1 MNTTLT
7 KKEINKILT
16 DVIISNM
23 ESLFKNQLI
32 SLDEESKVVFLK
44 MMKIECLYN
53 INFLSKEISD
63 KKNDYVL
70 FLTKSSINENIEHF
84 KERITKEALSLS
96 FFKDDSEMEAN
107 MNSFHFIKDMLF
119 LDENKLENVSNAFKI
134 NKYLDNQELN
144 DLIKLC
150 INENKSFQK
159 FINKNSDLLCSLG
172 CSSKI
177 RNPFIR
183 TLNKLRG
190 LEKIISL
197 SDLSGLNDQEFVSKT
212 IENKYYLL
220 FTSRNVREFDIVK
233 KSLNKFI
240 VASCDL
246 YLNLENEDKKRVAHF
261 LYANKKHTPKG
272 IVAKFI
278 PQFVEH
284 WKTLEINKDTE
295 ALEEFSKIYNGDIKN
310 KGKEAATILK
320 LLNNLKGKE
329 KYSRVKAYNYE
340 DLSVLIDQQIL
351 LTTSSVDNIQISAS
365 VVSKK
370 NEINFIISGDKDMVD
385 NFDFDEYI
393 YSIYDAVKDLSKE
406 NRWGRDDEYTRIINN
421 TIRTLTLRKKINNKE
436 QKMEEGR
443 IKKKV

>member
-70 FLTKSSINENIEHF
+70 FLTKSSIDENIEHF

-134 NKYLDNQELN
+134 NKYIDNKELN
-144 DLIKLC
+144 DLMMLC

-261 LYANKKHTPKG
+261 LYANKKHTQKG
-272 IVAKFI
+272 ILAKFI

-329 KYSRVKAYNYE
+329 KYSRVKAYNYK

-443 IKKKV
+443 TKRKV

>member
-70 FLTKSSINENIEHF
+70 FLTKSSIDENIEHF

-134 NKYLDNQELN
+134 NKYIDNKELN
-144 DLIKLC
+144 DLMMLC

-261 LYANKKHTPKG
+261 LYGNKKHTQKG
-272 IVAKFI
+272 ILAKFI

-329 KYSRVKAYNYE
+329 KYSRVKAYNYK

-443 IKKKV
+443 TKRKV